1 MRSVVRIAL
10 SALVIAT
17 LGCGL
22 PQGPTPT
29 STGSSGNPSTNNT
42 QGTMSALIGNL
53 PWSATGRVTATL
65 SPAQNGTGFS
75 ILTLTGQDF
84 PLTEMLSFSVASV
97 TPGSV
102 LTANTYQVGITATN
116 ANLTDANGITYQA
129 SAGVG
134 SGTVVISTIS
144 LTARTATGAF
154 NFVMIQSGGPI
165 SKAVVN
171 GSFSVTF

>member
-1 MRSVVRIAL
+1 MRSIVRIAL
-10 SALVIAT
+10 SAVLIAT

-29 STGSSGNPSTNNT
+29 TDSSGNPPNNNT
-42 QGTMSALIGNL
+42 QGTMSASISNL
-53 PWSATGRVTATL
+53 PWTANGRVTATY
-65 SPAQNGTGFS
+65 SAAQNGTGFS

-97 TPGSV
+97 TPGST
-102 LTANTYQVGITATN
+102 LTANTYQIGITATN
-116 ANLTDANGITYQA
+116 ANLTDATGITYQA

-134 SGTVVISTIS
+134 TGTVVISTIS
-144 LTARTATGAF
+144 LTTRTATGTF
-154 NFVMIQSGGPI
+154 NFVMTQTGGAI
-165 SKAVVN
+165 TKGVVN

>member
-1 MRSVVRIAL
+1 MRCVVRIAL
-10 SALVIAT
+10 SALLIAT
-17 LGCGL
+17 PGCGL
-22 PQGPTPT
+22 PQGPTST
-29 STGSSGNPSTNNT
+29 TGSSGNPSINNT
-42 QGTMSALIGNL
+42 QGTMSAIVGNL
-53 PWSATGRVTATL
+53 PWTANGRVTATY

-102 LTANTYQVGITATN
+102 LIADTYQVGITATN
-116 ANLTDANGITYQA
+116 ANLTDANGITYHA
-129 SAGVG
+129 AAGVG

-154 NFVMIQSGGPI
+154 NFVMMQTGGAI
-165 SKAVVN
+165 NKAVVN
-171 GSFSVTF
+171 GTFSVTF